1 MIIGNVYQV
10 TGGAAANRRCTRHSN
25 TDCDDI
31 LMGSGAVFDF
41 LRCDRLPQAFAH
53 CRRLGKVCFRQQGDE
68 FLTTV
73 ACNETGR
80 FFYVVA

>member
-1 MIIGNVYQV
+1 MIVGNVYQV
-10 TGGAAANRRCTRHSN
+10 PGGAAGNWRCTRHSN
-25 TDCDDI
+25 TDCHDI
-31 LMGSGAVFDF
+31 LMGSGSVLDF
-41 LRCDRLPQAFAH
+41 LRCDCLPQAFAH
-53 CRRLGKVCFRQQGDE
+53 CRRLAKVGFRQQGNE

>member
-1 MIIGNVYQV
+1 MIVGNVYQV

-31 LMGSGAVFDF
+31 LMGSGAVLDF

-73 ACNETGR
+73 AGYEIGGPCLTVR
-80 FFYVVA
+80 

>member
-1 MIIGNVYQV
+1 MIIGNMYQV
-10 TGGAAANRRCTRHSN
+10 TSSATANRRCTRHSY

-73 ACNETGR
+73 TCNETGR